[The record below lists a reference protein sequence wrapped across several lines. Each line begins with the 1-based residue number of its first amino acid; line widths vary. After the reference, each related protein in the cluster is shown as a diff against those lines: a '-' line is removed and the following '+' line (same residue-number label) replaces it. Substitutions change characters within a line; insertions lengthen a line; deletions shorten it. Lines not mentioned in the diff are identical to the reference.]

1 MPVRRVVDADVLLR
15 KRQLRAEIARTRT
28 STRAT
33 LAALKHEKSRLTSW
47 KTYVRRFPIASL
59 GTFFGIGMWLAAMRP
74 GRQISRSV
82 ATNLIQWGV
91 ASARSRILG
100 DLLDVWTNFISGN
113 NGRSG
118 SDGPGSL

>member
-1 MPVRRVVDADVLLR
+1 MAVRRVVDADVLFR

-33 LAALKHEKSRLTSW
+33 LAALKHEQRRLTSW

-59 GTFFGIGMWLAAMRP
+59 GTVFGVGLWLAAMRP

-100 DLLDVWTNFISGN
+100 DLLDVWTNFRSSG
-113 NGRSG
+113 
-118 SDGPGSL
+118 DGPGSN

>member
-33 LAALKHEKSRLTSW
+33 LAALKQEKSRLTSW

-59 GTFFGIGMWLAAMRP
+59 GTFFGIGLWLAAMRP

-113 NGRSG
+113 NGHSG
-118 SDGPGSL
+118 GDGPGSI